1 MSDVK
6 ALMTRNGQVV
16 GTADIYRDGDVVTIV
31 ADGGG
36 DHQTPFGKMRTKVHV
51 EQQFDTVE
59 AFEYV
64 RDRLAK
70 SSRFALAYSKLIG
83 RLGIDDDARRAP
95 PLPDDLRH
103 LLPEH
108 ARALTSDAATH
119 GRPRETPGRPF
130 LALVAGQRKRG

>member
-1 MSDVK
+1 MSNVK
-6 ALMTRNGQVV
+6 ALMTRNGQVI

-70 SSRFALAYSKLIG
+70 STRFALAYSKLIG
-83 RLGIDDDARRAP
+83 RLGIDDDARNAP
-95 PLPDDLRH
+95 PLPDELRH
-103 LLPEH
+103 LLPAYMRVLDA
-108 ARALTSDAATH
+108 ARAATA
-119 GRPRETPGRPF
+119 GRPRETPGRPY
-130 LALVAGQRKRG
+130 LALAAGGTGR

>member
-36 DHQTPFGKMRTKVHV
+36 EHDTPFGKMRTKVRV
-51 EQQFDTVE
+51 EQQFETVE

-95 PLPDDLRH
+95 PLPEDLRH
-103 LLPEH
+103 LLPEY
-108 ARALTSDAATH
+108 ARALPHETSTA

-130 LALVAGQRKRG
+130 LALVAGQRKGR